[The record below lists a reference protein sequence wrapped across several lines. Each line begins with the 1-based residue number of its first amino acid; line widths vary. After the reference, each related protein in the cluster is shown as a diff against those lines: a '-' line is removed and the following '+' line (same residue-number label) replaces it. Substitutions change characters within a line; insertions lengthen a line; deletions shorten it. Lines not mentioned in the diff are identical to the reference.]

1 MNKKKYNSPNISISK
16 VYTKT
21 GDRGYTQLVGGKKI
35 SKSDLRICSYGEI
48 DELNSYVGGCRQ
60 MIIDSKVEND
70 DLHRIS
76 DILYRVQ
83 NELFNVG
90 NMLATLDVDIKKGM
104 PQVEK
109 SHIDNLEKD
118 IDYFNSNLPTLKSF
132 VLPGGSQTNV
142 WFHITRTLC
151 RKCERTV
158 VALSKKEKID
168 VVIIKYLNRLS
179 DALFVWSR
187 WINFI
192 NSKDEVLWNP
202 NEK

>member
-1 MNKKKYNSPNISISK
+1 MNKKKYNNPNISISK

-21 GDRGYTQLVGGKKI
+21 GDRGNTQLVGGKKI

-70 DLHRIS
+70 DLQRIS

-90 NMLATLDVDIKKGM
+90 NMLATLDEDIKKGM

-109 SHIDNLEKD
+109 IHIDNLEND
-118 IDYFNSNLPTLKSF
+118 IDYFNSNLPVLNSF

-168 VVIIKYLNRLS
+168 IVIIKYLNRLS

-192 NSKDEVLWNP
+192 SSYGEVLWNP

>member
-21 GDRGYTQLVGGKKI
+21 GDRGHTQLVGGKKI

-60 MIIDSKVEND
+60 MIIDSKFEND
-70 DLHRIS
+70 DLQRIS

-90 NMLATLDVDIKKGM
+90 NMLATLDEDIKKGM
-104 PQVEK
+104 PQVET
-109 SHIDNLEKD
+109 SHIVNLEKD
-118 IDYFNSNLPTLKSF
+118 IDYFNSNIPTLKSF
-132 VLPGGSQTNV
+132 ILPGGSQTNV

-168 VVIIKYLNRLS
+168 IVIIKYLNRLS

-192 NSKDEVLWNP
+192 NSEDEVLWNP

>member
-70 DLHRIS
+70 DLQRIS

-90 NMLATLDVDIKKGM
+90 NMLATLDEDIKKGM
-104 PQVEK
+104 PKVEK

-168 VVIIKYLNRLS
+168 DVIIKYLNRLS

>member
-1 MNKKKYNSPNISISK
+1 MNKKNSPNISISK

-21 GDRGYTQLVGGKKI
+21 GDRGHTTVGGKKI

-90 NMLATLDVDIKKGM
+90 NMLATLDEDIKKGM

-118 IDYFNSNLPTLKSF
+118 IDYFNSNLPALKSF
-132 VLPGGSQTNV
+132 VLLRTTNNV

>member
-1 MNKKKYNSPNISISK
+1 MSKKKYNSPNISISK

-21 GDRGYTQLVGGKKI
+21 VASGHTQLVGGKKI

-70 DLHRIS
+70 DLQRIS

-83 NELFNVG
+83 NELFNLG
-90 NMLATLDVDIKKGM
+90 NMLATLDEDIKKGM
-104 PQVEK
+104 PQVET
-109 SHIDNLEKD
+109 SHIVNLEKD

-132 VLPGGSQTNV
+132 ILPGGSQTNV

-168 VVIIKYLNRLS
+168 IVIIKYLNRLS

-192 NSKDEVLWNP
+192 NSEDEVLWNP

>member
-1 MNKKKYNSPNISISK
+1 
-16 VYTKT
+16 
-21 GDRGYTQLVGGKKI
+21 
-35 SKSDLRICSYGEI
+35 
-48 DELNSYVGGCRQ
+48 
-60 MIIDSKVEND
+60 
-70 DLHRIS
+70 
-76 DILYRVQ
+76 
-83 NELFNVG
+83 
-90 NMLATLDVDIKKGM
+90 MLATLDEDIKKGM

-118 IDYFNSNLPTLKSF
+118 IDYFNSNLPALKSF

>member
-1 MNKKKYNSPNISISK
+1 MSKKKYNSPNISISK

-21 GDRGYTQLVGGKKI
+21 GDRGHTQLVGGKKI

-70 DLHRIS
+70 DLQRIS

-83 NELFNVG
+83 NELFNLG
-90 NMLATLDVDIKKGM
+90 NMLATLDEDIKKGM

-109 SHIDNLEKD
+109 SHIVNLEKD

-132 VLPGGSQTNV
+132 ILPGGSQTNV

-168 VVIIKYLNRLS
+168 IVIIKYLNRLS

-192 NSKDEVLWNP
+192 NSEDEVLWNP

>member
-21 GDRGYTQLVGGKKI
+21 GDRGHTQLVGGKKI

-90 NMLATLDVDIKKGM
+90 NMLATLDEDIKKGM

-118 IDYFNSNLPTLKSF
+118 IDYFNSNLPALKSF

-168 VVIIKYLNRLS
+168 DVIIKYLNRLS

>member
-21 GDRGYTQLVGGKKI
+21 GDRGNTQLVGGKKI

-60 MIIDSKVEND
+60 MIIDSQVEND
-70 DLHRIS
+70 DLKRIS

-90 NMLATLDVDIKKGM
+90 NMLATLDEDIKKGM

-109 SHIDNLEKD
+109 NHIDNLEKD
-118 IDYFNSNLPTLKSF
+118 IDYFNSNLPTLLMDVEISSK
-132 VLPGGSQTNV
+132 VLSIREIPFSNILAVGVSV
-142 WFHITRTLC
+142 F
-151 RKCERTV
+151 
-158 VALSKKEKID
+158 
-168 VVIIKYLNRLS
+168 
-179 DALFVWSR
+179 
-187 WINFI
+187 
-192 NSKDEVLWNP
+192 
-202 NEK
+202 